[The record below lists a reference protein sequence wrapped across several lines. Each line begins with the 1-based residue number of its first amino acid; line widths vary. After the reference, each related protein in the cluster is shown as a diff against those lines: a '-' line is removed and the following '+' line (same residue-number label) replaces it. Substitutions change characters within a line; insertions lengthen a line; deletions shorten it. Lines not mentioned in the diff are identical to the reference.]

1 MATPIIMP
9 LKTGAKPRGRKPIR
23 FPLGE
28 VLATPRAL
36 EALTAAGLTLD
47 EMLDRHRAGDW
58 GDISAAQ
65 RRVNDSGV
73 ASFCHLASAYLLPDG
88 QRLTVF
94 TRGDRTHTLVHLA
107 PH

>member
-9 LKTGAKPRGRKPIR
+9 LKTAKPRGRKPAR

-36 EALTAAGLTLD
+36 EALNAARITLD
-47 EMLDRHRAGDW
+47 ELLDRHLAGDW
-58 GDISAAQ
+58 GDISPAQ
-65 RRVNDSGV
+65 RRVNDAGIS
-73 ASFCHLASAYLLPDG
+73 AFCNLASAYVLPDG
-88 QRLTVF
+88 QRLTIF